1 MESALCTLLSA
12 LVVLLCSSPECK
24 GEDTVSQPA
33 GDVLLTQG
41 DTGKIECNYKTSDS
55 YPYLFWYKQDGRGA
69 LEYLLRIVNTGTID
83 RSSKFNKAKFDA
95 KLNKTSLS
103 LIIQDVDVTD
113 SAVYY
118 CALQPTVTGNT
129 KTLNKNLWSKDNT
142 ILQRSKANCQ
152 CEKLSR
158 LQKVHMRITQLCFG
172 HMFPLMAALLLLL
185 LSGVRCEELTALKP
199 EVCAEQGK
207 QVSLEYEYYKEATL
221 FDYFY
226 WYRQY
231 PGNPPE
237 FLVSHYGIGGVIPE
251 NVTGLKLSVR
261 GKSVSL
267 LLSSAAVGD
276 SAVYYCAVRPTVTAN
291 PQSLNKSCERKQQYS
306 TRPLEGDTGA
316 D

>member
-1 MESALCTLLSA
+1 VRCEELTALKPEVCAEQGKQVSLEYYYEKGATAGDQFYWYRQYSGKPPEFIYSHLGSGMEMKKQIQGVSVQKSKDQKRLLLSLSSA
-12 LVVLLCSSPECK
+12 AVGDSAVYYCAVRPTVTANPQSLNKKLINISLSLWVEFACSLRVTVVLFGYSSFCLQLSLYDSECK

-142 ILQRSKANCQ
+142 ILQ
-152 CEKLSR
+152 
-158 LQKVHMRITQLCFG
+158 
-172 HMFPLMAALLLLL
+172 
-185 LSGVRCEELTALKP
+185 
-199 EVCAEQGK
+199 
-207 QVSLEYEYYKEATL
+207 
-221 FDYFY
+221 
-226 WYRQY
+226 
-231 PGNPPE
+231 
-237 FLVSHYGIGGVIPE
+237 
-251 NVTGLKLSVR
+251 
-261 GKSVSL
+261 
-267 LLSSAAVGD
+267 
-276 SAVYYCAVRPTVTAN
+276 
-291 PQSLNKSCERKQQYS
+291 
-306 TRPLEGDTGA
+306 
-316 D
+316 